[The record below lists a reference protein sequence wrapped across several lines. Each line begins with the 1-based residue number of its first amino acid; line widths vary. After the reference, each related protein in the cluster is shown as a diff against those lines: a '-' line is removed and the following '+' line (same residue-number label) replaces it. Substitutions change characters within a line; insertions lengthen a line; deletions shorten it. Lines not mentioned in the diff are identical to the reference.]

1 METDKVNTLYADV
14 HCPFCHEKVISG
26 IGFKVGALNAKSYKI
41 GDKLEWKGDNPR
53 PAKKPPGGDIVS
65 IGYFNC
71 DNVRCSTWQDCY
83 PQVQQAFV
91 RVKNNVI
98 VAVEVVEDRSD
109 FKSYEITD
117 AS

>member
-14 HCPFCHEKVISG
+14 HCPFCQDKVSSG
-26 IGFKVGALNAKSYKI
+26 IGFKIGALTGKSYRI
-41 GDKLEWKGDNPR
+41 GDKLVWKGETSR
-53 PAKKPPGGDIVS
+53 PEKKPPAGNISS
-65 IGYFNC
+65 IGYYNC

-98 VAVEVVEDRSD
+98 VAVEPVEDHAD
-109 FKSYEITD
+109 FKSFEITE
-117 AS
+117 SS

>member
-1 METDKVNTLYADV
+1 LETDKVNTLYADA
-14 HCPFCHEKVISG
+14 HCPFCHERISSG
-26 IGFKVGALNAKSYKI
+26 IGFQVGTLDAKAYRI
-41 GDKLEWKGDNPR
+41 GDKLNWKGQPSR
-53 PAKKPPGGDIVS
+53 PEKKPERGDITS

-91 RVKNNVI
+91 KVKNNII
-98 VAVEVVEDRSD
+98 VAVEPVDDHAD
-109 FKSYEITD
+109 FKSFEITE